1 MGSTDG
7 DGGLSWF
14 NPARMI
20 QDLFVETDF
29 ESKGHPDMEK
39 MIESADPDK
48 AERLGAK
55 LVKAAKTIE
64 EIGDDL
70 KRSKDKVDWDSE
82 GGDSFRT
89 WVIQMS
95 SATLSL
101 ADMSKNSGENL
112 RNAAQTLREV
122 KRDMPKY
129 SASSKAT
136 LDEYLKHNPA
146 GLLSLSSRQPDP
158 PGSNSVLAGPS
169 QSSAYDAQSKLNDDH
184 GEAVR
189 QMRKLAQSYSM
200 SSMVMNASEPP
211 TFPPIPKDMMPPKPP
226 AWEHGSES
234 APGGGGPGQ
243 RTSGPG
249 VASVTNGSTES
260 PTAPV
265 TGPDHQVGTNIDGG
279 VTAPHPPTTSP
290 VSPTPNGPSNPPS
303 PVSPMPV
310 PGVPTPSPRSPF
322 AKPVTGPP
330 GTSRTGPV
338 TPGRPTAPSTGTG
351 RSPMTPGQ
359 SRPGVRMPGDGNGI
373 YGGRPG
379 TPNNGQPTRGLPRG
393 TVVGGEA
400 GQQGRGAMG
409 GRPGAPGMGGPGGNK
424 SGVVGGRPLA
434 TRPGGTVG
442 GSQPRPGA
450 AVGRPFTPGGTGLT
464 RGPGGPRKPGERREE
479 NGERP
484 DYLVEDEETWQ
495 QPRSQRAAPP
505 VVD

>member
-1 MGSTDG
+1 MGGSNGGDDG
-7 DGGLSWF
+7 FFSAL

-39 MIESADPDK
+39 MIESADPEK

-101 ADMSKNSGENL
+101 ADLSKNSGENL

-129 SASSKAT
+129 SASSKAV

-146 GLLSLSSRQPDP
+146 GLLSLASRQPDP
-158 PGSNSVLAGPS
+158 PGSNSVLTGPS

-211 TFPPIPKDMMPPKPP
+211 TFPPIPKGMMPPKPDGLHDSP
-226 AWEHGSES
+226 VSSNNADSSTNS
-234 APGGGGPGQ
+234 AARVPGGQ
-243 RTSGPG
+243 SGSSSAIPSSH
-249 VASVTNGSTES
+249 VKT
-260 PTAPV
+260 
-265 TGPDHQVGTNIDGG
+265 PDHQVGTNIDGG

-290 VSPTPNGPSNPPS
+290 VTPTPNGPSNPPS
-303 PVSPMPV
+303 PVSPMPI

-322 AKPVTGPP
+322 AKPVTG
-330 GTSRTGPV
+330 
-338 TPGRPTAPSTGTG
+338 TG
-351 RSPMTPGQ
+351 RSATTPGQ
-359 SRPGVRMPGDGNGI
+359 SRPSRPGVRMPGDGNGI

-379 TPNNGQPTRGLPRG
+379 TPNNGQPPRGLPRG

-424 SGVVGGRPLA
+424 PGVVGGRPLA
-434 TRPGGTVG
+434 TRPGGTFG